1 MEWEVFSHSLFV
13 TGGNIMNLQQ
23 IQNGY
28 LSQSHFKQI
37 TQLKQLEDEKF
48 PSEVVRGR
56 EELKVGIDLN
66 SNKLNILTVVFSDFR
81 QPVQFSCERLSEL
94 LTQRKKYKQL
104 PSTDKNYLYCF
115 ELFLLKE
122 FKKLIGEDRLTTLV
136 IGNLSNKPENNLLN
150 TIGSIF
156 TSELKK
162 EFLKMKLITIAEFE
176 TSHLD
181 FFGETPLEFGHRVDR
196 RFYSNSG
203 IVLDADVNAA
213 YNILR
218 RGYPN
223 FNCSRRERFDLNNKI
238 PRRIVFEK

>member
-1 MEWEVFSHSLFV
+1 MGSFSHSLFV
-13 TGGNIMNLQQ
+13 TGGRIMNLQQ

-37 TQLKQLEDEKF
+37 TQLKQLQDEKS
-48 PSEVVRGR
+48 PAKIVKGR
-56 EELKVGIDLN
+56 DELKVGIDLN
-66 SNKLNILTVVFSDFR
+66 SNKLNILTIVFSDFR
-81 QPVQFSCERLSEL
+81 QPVQFSCERLFEL
-94 LTQRKKYKQL
+94 ITQKKKYKQL

-115 ELFLLKE
+115 ELFLFKE
-122 FKKLIGEDRLTTLV
+122 FKKLTEGDKLTTLV
-136 IGNLSNKPENNLLN
+136 IGNLTNKPEKNLLN

-162 EFLKMKLITIAEFE
+162 EFPQLKVITIAEFE

-181 FFGETPLEFGHRVDR
+181 FFSETPLEFGHRTER
-196 RFYSNSG
+196 KFYSNSG

-218 RGYPN
+218 RGCPN

-238 PRRIVFEK
+238 PRRIVFKK

>member
-1 MEWEVFSHSLFV
+1 MEWEVSHSLFV
-13 TGGNIMNLQQ
+13 TGGRIMNLQQ

-37 TQLKQLEDEKF
+37 TQLKQLQDESSS
-48 PSEVVRGR
+48 SEIVRGR

-66 SNKLNILTVVFSDFR
+66 SNKLNILTIVFSDFR
-81 QPVQFSCERLSEL
+81 QPVQFSCERLFEL
-94 LTQRKKYKQL
+94 ITQNKKHKQL

-122 FKKLIGEDRLTTLV
+122 FKKLIEGDKLTTLV
-136 IGNLSNKPENNLLN
+136 IGNLTNKPEKSLLN

-156 TSELKK
+156 TIKLKK
-162 EFLKMKLITIAEFE
+162 EFPDLEVITISEFE

-181 FFGETPLEFGHRVDR
+181 FFGETPLEFGHRTKR
-196 RFYSNSG
+196 KFYSNSG

-238 PRRIVFEK
+238 PRRIVFKK

>member
-1 MEWEVFSHSLFV
+1 
-13 TGGNIMNLQQ
+13 MNLQQ

-37 TQLKQLEDEKF
+37 TQLKQLQDEKS
-48 PSEVVRGR
+48 PAKIVKGR
-56 EELKVGIDLN
+56 DELKVGIDLN
-66 SNKLNILTVVFSDFR
+66 SNKLNILTIVFSDFR
-81 QPVQFSCERLSEL
+81 EPVQFSCERLFEL
-94 LTQRKKYKQL
+94 ITQKKKYKQL

-122 FKKLIGEDRLTTLV
+122 FKKLTEGDRLSTLV
-136 IGNLSNKPENNLLN
+136 IGNLTNKPEKSLLN

-162 EFLKMKLITIAEFE
+162 EFPKLKLITIAEFE

-181 FFGETPLEFGHRVDR
+181 FFGETPLEFGHRTER
-196 RFYSNSG
+196 KFYSNSG

-218 RGYPN
+218 RGCPN

>member
-1 MEWEVFSHSLFV
+1 
-13 TGGNIMNLQQ
+13 MNLKQ

-37 TQLKQLEDEKF
+37 TQLKLLQDESSS
-48 PSEVVRGR
+48 SEIVRER
-56 EELKVGIDLN
+56 NELKVGIDLN
-66 SNKLNILTVVFSDFR
+66 SNKLNILTIVFSDFR
-81 QPVQFSCERLSEL
+81 EPVQFSCERLFEL
-94 LTQRKKYKQL
+94 ITQKKKYKQL
-104 PSTDKNYLYCF
+104 SSTDKNYLYSF

-122 FKKLIGEDRLTTLV
+122 FKKLTEGDKLTTLV
-136 IGNLSNKPENNLLN
+136 IGNLTNKPEKNLLN

-162 EFLKMKLITIAEFE
+162 EFPKLKLIAIAEFE

-218 RGYPN
+218 RGCSD
-223 FNCSRRERFDLNNKI
+223 FNCSRKERLDLNNKI
-238 PRRIVFEK
+238 PRRIVFKK

>member
-1 MEWEVFSHSLFV
+1 MEWEPSHSLFV
-13 TGGNIMNLQQ
+13 TGGRIMNLQQ

-37 TQLKQLEDEKF
+37 TQLKQLQDESF
-48 PSEVVRGR
+48 SSEIFRGR

-66 SNKLNILTVVFSDFR
+66 SNKLNILTIVFSDFR

-94 LTQRKKYKQL
+94 LTQKKKYKQL
-104 PSTDKNYLYCF
+104 PSIDKNYLHCF

-122 FKKLIGEDRLTTLV
+122 FRKLIGEDKLNTLV
-136 IGNLSNKPENNLLN
+136 IGNLTNKPEKSLLN

-162 EFLKMKLITIAEFE
+162 EFPELKLITIAEFE

-218 RGYPN
+218 RGCPN
-223 FNCSRRERFDLNNKI
+223 FNCSRKERLDLNNKI
-238 PRRIVFEK
+238 PRRIVFKK

>member
-1 MEWEVFSHSLFV
+1 
-13 TGGNIMNLQQ
+13 MNLQQ

-37 TQLKQLEDEKF
+37 TQLKQLQDESS
-48 PSEVVRGR
+48 PSETVRGR
-56 EELKVGIDLN
+56 GGLKVGIDLN
-66 SNKLNILTVVFSDFR
+66 SNKLNILTIVFSDFR
-81 QPVQFSCERLSEL
+81 QPVQFSCERLFEL
-94 LTQRKKYKQL
+94 IAQKKKYKQL
-104 PSTDKNYLYCF
+104 SSTDKNYLYRF

-122 FKKLIGEDRLTTLV
+122 FKKLTEGDKLTTLV
-136 IGNLSNKPENNLLN
+136 IGNLTNKPEKSLLN

-162 EFLKMKLITIAEFE
+162 EFPKLKLITIAEFE

-181 FFGETPLEFGHRVDR
+181 FFSETPLEFGHRVDR

-203 IVLDADVNAA
+203 IFLDADVNAA

-218 RGYPN
+218 RGCPN
-223 FNCSRRERFDLNNKI
+223 FNCSRRERLDLNNKI

>member
-1 MEWEVFSHSLFV
+1 MIKFLSY
-13 TGGNIMNLQQ
+13 GLQK

-37 TQLKQLEDEKF
+37 TQLKQLEDESSFSKI
-48 PSEVVRGR
+48 VGGR
-56 EELKVGIDLN
+56 DELKVGIDLN
-66 SNKLNILTVVFSDFR
+66 SNKLNILTIVFSDFR
-81 QPVQFSCERLSEL
+81 QPVQFSCQRLFEL
-94 LTQRKKYKQL
+94 IAQKKKYKQL
-104 PSTDKNYLYCF
+104 SSTDKNYLYCF

-122 FKKLIGEDRLTTLV
+122 FKKLVEGDKLTTLV
-136 IGNLSNKPENNLLN
+136 IGNLTNKPEKSLLN

-162 EFLKMKLITIAEFE
+162 EFSKLKLITIAEFE

-218 RGYPN
+218 RGCSD
-223 FNCSRRERFDLNNKI
+223 FNCSRKERLDLNNKI
-238 PRRIVFEK
+238 PRRIVFKK

>member
-1 MEWEVFSHSLFV
+1 
-13 TGGNIMNLQQ
+13 MNLQQ

-37 TQLKQLEDEKF
+37 TQLKQLQDESSSSKI
-48 PSEVVRGR
+48 VRGR

-66 SNKLNILTVVFSDFR
+66 SNKLNILTIVFSDFR
-81 QPVQFSCERLSEL
+81 QPVQFSCERLFEL
-94 LTQRKKYKQL
+94 ITQNKKYKQL
-104 PSTDKNYLYCF
+104 SSTDKNYLYDF

-122 FKKLIGEDRLTTLV
+122 FKKLIEEDELTTLV
-136 IGNLSNKPENNLLN
+136 IGNLTNKPEKNLLN

-156 TSELKK
+156 ISELKK
-162 EFLKMKLITIAEFE
+162 EFPKLKLITIAEFE

-203 IVLDADVNAA
+203 IVVDADVNAA

-218 RGYPN
+218 RGCSD
-223 FNCSRRERFDLNNKI
+223 FNCSRKERLDLNNKI
-238 PRRIVFEK
+238 PRRIVFKK

>member
-1 MEWEVFSHSLFV
+1 
-13 TGGNIMNLQQ
+13 MNLQQ

-37 TQLKQLEDEKF
+37 TQLKQLQDESSS
-48 PSEVVRGR
+48 SEIVRGR
-56 EELKVGIDLN
+56 KELKVGIDLN

-81 QPVQFSCERLSEL
+81 QPVQFSCQRLNEL
-94 LTQRKKYKQL
+94 LVKNKKYKQL
-104 PSTDKNYLYCF
+104 PSPDKNYLYCF
-115 ELFLLKE
+115 ELFLLQE
-122 FKKLIGEDRLTTLV
+122 FKKLIGKDKLNTLV
-136 IGNLSNKPENNLLN
+136 IGNLSNKPDKNLLN

-162 EFLKMKLITIAEFE
+162 EFPELKLITIAEFE

-218 RGYPN
+218 RGCPN

-238 PRRIVFEK
+238 PRRIVFKK

>member
-1 MEWEVFSHSLFV
+1 MGITSHSLFV

-37 TQLKQLEDEKF
+37 TQLKQLEDEKS
-48 PSEVVRGR
+48 PAEIVRGR

-66 SNKLNILTVVFSDFR
+66 SNKLNILTIVFSDFR
-81 QPVQFSCERLSEL
+81 QPVQFSCERLFEL
-94 LTQRKKYKQL
+94 IAQNKKYKQL

-122 FKKLIGEDRLTTLV
+122 FKKLIDKDKLSTLV
-136 IGNLSNKPENNLLN
+136 IGNLTNKPEKNLLN

-162 EFLKMKLITIAEFE
+162 EFPKLKLITIAEFE

-218 RGYPN
+218 RGCSD
-223 FNCSRRERFDLNNKI
+223 FNCSRKERLDLNNKI

>member
-1 MEWEVFSHSLFV
+1 MGSYSHSLFV
-13 TGGNIMNLQQ
+13 KGGRIMNLKQ

-37 TQLKQLEDEKF
+37 TQLKQLQDESSS
-48 PSEVVRGR
+48 SEIVRGR

-66 SNKLNILTVVFSDFR
+66 SNKLNILTITFSDFR
-81 QPVQFSCERLSEL
+81 QPVQFSCERLFEL
-94 LTQRKKYKQL
+94 IAQKKKYKQL
-104 PSTDKNYLYCF
+104 SSTDKNYLYRF

-122 FKKLIGEDRLTTLV
+122 FKKLTEGDKLTTLV
-136 IGNLSNKPENNLLN
+136 IGNLTNKPEKSLLN

-162 EFLKMKLITIAEFE
+162 EFPKLKLITIAEFE

-181 FFGETPLEFGHRVDR
+181 FFGETPLEFGHRTKR
-196 RFYSNSG
+196 KFYSNSG

-218 RGYPN
+218 RGCPN

-238 PRRIVFEK
+238 PRRIVFKK

>member
-1 MEWEVFSHSLFV
+1 MGITSHSLFV

-37 TQLKQLEDEKF
+37 TQLKQLEDEKS
-48 PSEVVRGR
+48 PAEIVRAR

-66 SNKLNILTVVFSDFR
+66 SNKLNILTIVFSDFR
-81 QPVQFSCERLSEL
+81 QPVQFSCERLFEL
-94 LTQRKKYKQL
+94 IAQNKKYKQL

-122 FKKLIGEDRLTTLV
+122 FKKLIDKDKLSTLV
-136 IGNLSNKPENNLLN
+136 IGNLTNKPEKNLLN

-162 EFLKMKLITIAEFE
+162 EFPKLKLITIAEFE

-218 RGYPN
+218 RGCSD
-223 FNCSRRERFDLNNKI
+223 FNCSRKERLDLNNKI
-238 PRRIVFEK
+238 PRRIVFKK

>member
-1 MEWEVFSHSLFV
+1 
-13 TGGNIMNLQQ
+13 MNLQQ

-37 TQLKQLEDEKF
+37 TQLKQLQDEKS
-48 PSEVVRGR
+48 PAEIVRGR

-66 SNKLNILTVVFSDFR
+66 SNKLNILTIVFSDFR
-81 QPVQFSCERLSEL
+81 QPVQFSCERLFEL
-94 LTQRKKYKQL
+94 IAQNKKYKQL

-122 FKKLIGEDRLTTLV
+122 FKKLIDKDKLSTLV
-136 IGNLSNKPENNLLN
+136 IGNLTNKPEKNLLN

-162 EFLKMKLITIAEFE
+162 EFPKLKLITIAEFE

-218 RGYPN
+218 RGCSD
-223 FNCSRRERFDLNNKI
+223 FNCSRKEILDLNNKI
-238 PRRIVFEK
+238 PRRIVFKK

>member
-1 MEWEVFSHSLFV
+1 MEWEVSHSLFV

-37 TQLKQLEDEKF
+37 TQLKQLQDEK
-48 PSEVVRGR
+48 SSAEIVRGR

-66 SNKLNILTVVFSDFR
+66 SNKLNILTIVFSDFR
-81 QPVQFSCERLSEL
+81 QPVQFSCERLTKL
-94 LTQRKKYKQL
+94 FVQNKKYKQL

-122 FKKLIGEDRLTTLV
+122 FKKLIGKDKLTTLV
-136 IGNLSNKPENNLLN
+136 IGNFTNKPDKNLLN

-162 EFLKMKLITIAEFE
+162 EFPKLKVITIAEFE

-203 IVLDADVNAA
+203 IILDADVNAA

-218 RGYPN
+218 RGCPN

>member
-1 MEWEVFSHSLFV
+1 MGITSHSLFV

-37 TQLKQLEDEKF
+37 TQLKQLEDEKS
-48 PSEVVRGR
+48 PAEIVRGR

-66 SNKLNILTVVFSDFR
+66 SNKLNILTIVFSDFR
-81 QPVQFSCERLSEL
+81 QPVQFSCERLFEL
-94 LTQRKKYKQL
+94 IAQNKKYKQL

-122 FKKLIGEDRLTTLV
+122 FKKLIDKDKLSTLV
-136 IGNLSNKPENNLLN
+136 IGNLTNKPEKNLLN

-162 EFLKMKLITIAEFE
+162 EFPKLKLITIAEFE

-181 FFGETPLEFGHRVDR
+181 FFSETPLEFGHRVDR

-218 RGYPN
+218 RGCSD
-223 FNCSRRERFDLNNKI
+223 FNCSRKERLDLNNKI

>member
-1 MEWEVFSHSLFV
+1 
-13 TGGNIMNLQQ
+13 MNLQE

-37 TQLKQLEDEKF
+37 TQLKQLQDES
-48 PSEVVRGR
+48 PTSEIVRGR

-66 SNKLNILTVVFSDFR
+66 SNKLNILTIVFSDFR
-81 QPVQFSCERLSEL
+81 QPVQFSCERLFEL
-94 LTQRKKYKQL
+94 ITQNKKYKKL
-104 PSTDKNYLYCF
+104 SSTDKNYLYCF
-115 ELFLLKE
+115 ESFLLKE
-122 FKKLIGEDRLTTLV
+122 FKKLVEGDKLTTLI
-136 IGNLSNKPENNLLN
+136 IGNLTNKPEKNLLN

-162 EFLKMKLITIAEFE
+162 EFPKLKLITIAEFE

-181 FFGETPLEFGHRVDR
+181 FFGETPWEFGHRTER
-196 RFYSNSG
+196 KFYSNSG

-218 RGYPN
+218 RGCPN

-238 PRRIVFEK
+238 PRRIVFKK

>member
-1 MEWEVFSHSLFV
+1 M
-13 TGGNIMNLQQ
+13 
-23 IQNGY
+23 
-28 LSQSHFKQI
+28 
-37 TQLKQLEDEKF
+37 
-48 PSEVVRGR
+48 
-56 EELKVGIDLN
+56 N
-66 SNKLNILTVVFSDFR
+66 SNKLNILTIVFSDFR
-81 QPVQFSCERLSEL
+81 EPVQFSCERLFEL
-94 LTQRKKYKQL
+94 ITQKKKYKQL

-122 FKKLIGEDRLTTLV
+122 FKKLTEGDKLTTLI
-136 IGNLSNKPENNLLN
+136 IGNLTNKPEKNLLN

-162 EFLKMKLITIAEFE
+162 EFPKLKLITIAEFE

-181 FFGETPLEFGHRVDR
+181 FFGETPLEFGHRTER
-196 RFYSNSG
+196 KFYSNSG

-218 RGYPN
+218 RGCPN

>member
-1 MEWEVFSHSLFV
+1 MEWEVSHSLFV
-13 TGGNIMNLQQ
+13 TGGRIMNLQQ

-37 TQLKQLEDEKF
+37 TQLKQLQDESSS
-48 PSEVVRGR
+48 SEIVRGR

-66 SNKLNILTVVFSDFR
+66 SNKLNILTIVFSDFR
-81 QPVQFSCERLSEL
+81 QPVQFSCERLFEL
-94 LTQRKKYKQL
+94 IAQKKKYKQL
-104 PSTDKNYLYCF
+104 SSTDKNYLYCF

-122 FKKLIGEDRLTTLV
+122 FKKLTEGDKLTTLV
-136 IGNLSNKPENNLLN
+136 IGNLTNKPEKSLLN

-162 EFLKMKLITIAEFE
+162 EFPKFKLITIAEFE

-218 RGYPN
+218 RGCPN

>member
-1 MEWEVFSHSLFV
+1 M
-13 TGGNIMNLQQ
+13 NIQQ

-37 TQLKQLEDEKF
+37 TQLKQLQDESSF
-48 PSEVVRGR
+48 AEIVRGR

-66 SNKLNILTVVFSDFR
+66 SNKLNILTIVFSDFR
-81 QPVQFSCERLSEL
+81 PPVQFSCERLFEL
-94 LTQRKKYKQL
+94 ITQNKKYKQL
-104 PSTDKNYLYCF
+104 SSTDKNYLYRF

-122 FKKLIGEDRLTTLV
+122 FKKLIEGDKLTTLV
-136 IGNLSNKPENNLLN
+136 IGNLTNKPDKNLLN

-162 EFLKMKLITIAEFE
+162 EFPELKLITIAEFE

-181 FFGETPLEFGHRVDR
+181 FFGETPLEFGHRIDR

-218 RGYPN
+218 RGCSN

>member
-1 MEWEVFSHSLFV
+1 M
-13 TGGNIMNLQQ
+13 ILQQ

-37 TQLKQLEDEKF
+37 TQLKQLEDEKS
-48 PSEVVRGR
+48 PAEIVRGR

-66 SNKLNILTVVFSDFR
+66 SNKLNILTIVFSDFR
-81 QPVQFSCERLSEL
+81 QPVQFSCERLFEL
-94 LTQRKKYKQL
+94 IAQNKKYKQL

-122 FKKLIGEDRLTTLV
+122 FKKLIDKDKLSTLV
-136 IGNLSNKPENNLLN
+136 IGNLTNKPEKNLLN

-162 EFLKMKLITIAEFE
+162 EFPKLKLITIAEFE

-218 RGYPN
+218 RGCSD
-223 FNCSRRERFDLNNKI
+223 FNCSRKERLDLNNKI
-238 PRRIVFEK
+238 PRRIVFKK

>member
-1 MEWEVFSHSLFV
+1 MIKFLSY
-13 TGGNIMNLQQ
+13 GLQQ

-37 TQLKQLEDEKF
+37 TQLKQLEDESSFSKI
-48 PSEVVRGR
+48 VGGR
-56 EELKVGIDLN
+56 DELKVGIDLN
-66 SNKLNILTVVFSDFR
+66 SNKLNILTIVFSDFR
-81 QPVQFSCERLSEL
+81 QPVQFSCQRLFEL
-94 LTQRKKYKQL
+94 IAQKKKYKQL
-104 PSTDKNYLYCF
+104 SSTDKNYLYCF

-122 FKKLIGEDRLTTLV
+122 FKKLVEGDKLTTLV
-136 IGNLSNKPENNLLN
+136 IGNLTNKPEKSLLN

-162 EFLKMKLITIAEFE
+162 EFSKLKLITIAEFV

-203 IVLDADVNAA
+203 SVLDADVNAA

-218 RGYPN
+218 RGCSD
-223 FNCSRRERFDLNNKI
+223 FNCSRKERLDLNNKI
-238 PRRIVFEK
+238 PRRIVFKK

>member
-1 MEWEVFSHSLFV
+1 
-13 TGGNIMNLQQ
+13 MNLQQ

-37 TQLKQLEDEKF
+37 TQLKQLQDESSF
-48 PSEVVRGR
+48 SEIVRGR

-66 SNKLNILTVVFSDFR
+66 SNKLNILTIVFSDFR
-81 QPVQFSCERLSEL
+81 EPVQFSCERLFEL
-94 LTQRKKYKQL
+94 ITQKKKYKQL
-104 PSTDKNYLYCF
+104 SSTDKNYLYSF

-122 FKKLIGEDRLTTLV
+122 FKKLTEGDKLTTLV
-136 IGNLSNKPENNLLN
+136 IGNLTNKPEKNLLN

-162 EFLKMKLITIAEFE
+162 EFPKLKLITIAEFE

-181 FFGETPLEFGHRVDR
+181 FFGETPLEFGHRTER
-196 RFYSNSG
+196 KFYSNSG

-218 RGYPN
+218 RGCPN
-223 FNCSRRERFDLNNKI
+223 FNCSRKERLDLNNKI
-238 PRRIVFEK
+238 PRRIVFKK

>member
-1 MEWEVFSHSLFV
+1 
-13 TGGNIMNLQQ
+13 MNLQQ

-37 TQLKQLEDEKF
+37 TQLKQLQDEKS
-48 PSEVVRGR
+48 PAKIVKGR
-56 EELKVGIDLN
+56 DELKVGIDLN
-66 SNKLNILTVVFSDFR
+66 SNKLNILTIVFSDFR
-81 QPVQFSCERLSEL
+81 EPVQFSCERLFEL
-94 LTQRKKYKQL
+94 ITQKKKYKQL

-122 FKKLIGEDRLTTLV
+122 FKKLTEGDKLTTLI
-136 IGNLSNKPENNLLN
+136 IGNLTNKPEKNLLN

-162 EFLKMKLITIAEFE
+162 EFPKLKLITIAEFE

-181 FFGETPLEFGHRVDR
+181 FFGETPLEFGHRTER
-196 RFYSNSG
+196 KFYSNSG

-218 RGYPN
+218 RGCPN

-238 PRRIVFEK
+238 PRRIVFKK

>member
-1 MEWEVFSHSLFV
+1 
-13 TGGNIMNLQQ
+13 MNLQQ

-37 TQLKQLEDEKF
+37 TQLKQLQDESSF
-48 PSEVVRGR
+48 SEIVRGR
-56 EELKVGIDLN
+56 DELKVGIDLN
-66 SNKLNILTVVFSDFR
+66 SNKLNILTIVFSDFR
-81 QPVQFSCERLSEL
+81 PPVQFSCERLFEL
-94 LTQRKKYKQL
+94 ITQKKKYKQL
-104 PSTDKNYLYCF
+104 PPTDKNFLYRF

-122 FKKLIGEDRLTTLV
+122 FKKLTEGDKLTTLV
-136 IGNLSNKPENNLLN
+136 IGNLTNKPEKSLLN

-162 EFLKMKLITIAEFE
+162 EFHKLKLITIAEFE

-181 FFGETPLEFGHRVDR
+181 FFSETPLEFGLRVDR

-238 PRRIVFEK
+238 PRRIVFKK

>member
-1 MEWEVFSHSLFV
+1 
-13 TGGNIMNLQQ
+13 MNLQQ

-28 LSQSHFKQI
+28 LSHSHFKQI
-37 TQLKQLEDEKF
+37 TQLKQIQDESSS
-48 PSEVVRGR
+48 SEIVRGR
-56 EELKVGIDLN
+56 EGLKVGIDLN
-66 SNKLNILTVVFSDFR
+66 SNKLNILTIVFSDFR
-81 QPVQFSCERLSEL
+81 QPIQFSCERLSEL
-94 LTQRKKYKQL
+94 LTQKKKYKQL

-115 ELFLLKE
+115 ELFLLQE
-122 FKKLIGEDRLTTLV
+122 FKQLIEKDNLTTLV
-136 IGNLSNKPENNLLN
+136 IGNLTNKSNQNLLN

-162 EFLKMKLITIAEFE
+162 EFPKLKLITIAEFE

-218 RGYPN
+218 RGCPD

-238 PRRIVFEK
+238 PRRIVFGFL

>member
-94 LTQRKKYKQL
+94 LTQRKQYKQL
-104 PSTDKNYLYCF
+104 PSPDKNYLYCF
-115 ELFLLKE
+115 ELFLLQE
-122 FKKLIGEDRLTTLV
+122 FKKLVE
-136 IGNLSNKPENNLLN
+136 
-150 TIGSIF
+150 
-156 TSELKK
+156 
-162 EFLKMKLITIAEFE
+162 
-176 TSHLD
+176 
-181 FFGETPLEFGHRVDR
+181 ETPLEFG
-196 RFYSNSG
+196 G
-203 IVLDADVNAA
+203 T
-213 YNILR
+213 
-218 RGYPN
+218 
-223 FNCSRRERFDLNNKI
+223 
-238 PRRIVFEK
+238 RIMK

>member
-1 MEWEVFSHSLFV
+1 
-13 TGGNIMNLQQ
+13 MNLQQ

-37 TQLKQLEDEKF
+37 TQLKQLQDENSF
-48 PSEVVRGR
+48 SEIVRGR

-81 QPVQFSCERLSEL
+81 QPVQFSCERLFEL
-94 LTQRKKYKQL
+94 MTQKKKYKQL
-104 PSTDKNYLYCF
+104 SSTDKNYLYSF
-115 ELFLLKE
+115 ALFLLKE
-122 FKKLIGEDRLTTLV
+122 FRKLIDGDKFITLV
-136 IGNLSNKPENNLLN
+136 IGNLTNKPERSLLN

-156 TSELKK
+156 TIELKK
-162 EFLKMKLITIAEFE
+162 EFPNLKIITMAEFE

-181 FFGETPLEFGHRVDR
+181 FFGETPLEFGHRTER
-196 RFYSNSG
+196 KFYSNSG

-218 RGYPN
+218 RGCPN
-223 FNCSRRERFDLNNKI
+223 FNCSRRERLDLNNKI

>member
-1 MEWEVFSHSLFV
+1 
-13 TGGNIMNLQQ
+13 MNLQE

-28 LSQSHFKQI
+28 LSQSNFKQI
-37 TQLKQLEDEKF
+37 TQLKQLQDESF
-48 PSEVVRGR
+48 FSEIVRGR
-56 EELKVGIDLN
+56 DELKVGIDLN
-66 SNKLNILTVVFSDFR
+66 LNKLNILTIVFSDFR
-81 QPVQFSCERLSEL
+81 QPVQFSCERLTKL
-94 LTQRKKYKQL
+94 FVQNKKYKQL
-104 PSTDKNYLYCF
+104 SSTDKNYLYSF

-122 FKKLIGEDRLTTLV
+122 FKKLIEEDELTTLV
-136 IGNLSNKPENNLLN
+136 IGNLTNKPEKNLLN

-156 TSELKK
+156 ISELKK
-162 EFLKMKLITIAEFE
+162 EFPKLKLITIAEFE

-203 IVLDADVNAA
+203 IVVDADVNAA

-218 RGYPN
+218 RGCPN

-238 PRRIVFEK
+238 PRRIVFKK